1 METDD
6 IDFIRGLSKD
16 IIDVVQEG
24 NEKLQEILERVECID
39 NSIDQL
45 RDDAIE
51 QIAYLKTIVQQG
63 RP

>member
-6 IDFIRGLSKD
+6 IDFIRGLAK
-16 IIDVVQEG
+16 DVVEAIQEG

-51 QIAYLKTIVQQG
+51 QIAQLKTIVQQG